1 MGQRWIKY
9 DSVTSTNSVLSQ
21 LARQEHAEL
30 ETIVM
35 ADYQDAGRGLGSH
48 SWHSEKGKNL
58 LMSLLLYP
66 AFLSASSQFQLSK
79 VASLA
84 LSDAAEALGIHT
96 VIKWPNDILTEK
108 GKLAGILIEH
118 SIAASWIRHSITG
131 LGLNLNQTA
140 FPPFPVPATS
150 VKLETGQDTDVD
162 ETARLVADCFMKR
175 YGYLKEGNAGALDR
189 AYSERLFR
197 AGIPSRFGSGDKRF
211 TGIIRGVNESGE
223 LVVEHGGRNRVYGHG
238 AIRLE
243 EGPGTF

>member
-9 DSVTSTNSVLSQ
+9 DSVTSTNSVLSG
-21 LARQEHAEL
+21 LVTQEKSEE
-30 ETIVM
+30 ETIVV
-35 ADYQDAGRGLGSH
+35 ADYQDAGRGLGAH
-48 SWHSEKGKNL
+48 SWQSEKGKNL

-84 LSDAAEALGIHT
+84 LCDAMGTLGIHPE
-96 VIKWPNDILTEK
+96 IKWPNDILTEK

-118 SIAASWIRHSITG
+118 SITANRIRHSIIG

-150 VKLETGQDTDVD
+150 VKLETGRDADVAL
-162 ETARLVADCFMKR
+162 TARLVADCFMKR
-175 YGYLKEGNAGALDR
+175 FRELKEGSFGSLDQG
-189 AYSERLFR
+189 YTERLFR
-197 AGIPSRFGSGDKRF
+197 EGIPSRFTSDERQF

-223 LVVEHGGRNRVYGHG
+223 LVVEQEGRRQAYGHG

-243 EGPGTF
+243 EGPGTA

>member
-21 LARQEHAEL
+21 LARQEHTEL
-30 ETIVM
+30 ETIVI

-48 SWHSEKGKNL
+48 AWKSEKGKNL

-84 LSDAAEALGIHT
+84 LSDAAEALGIHAE
-96 VIKWPNDILTEK
+96 IKWPNDILTEK

-118 SIAASWIRHSITG
+118 SIAASRITHSITG

-150 VKLETGQDTDVD
+150 VKLETGQNADVD
-162 ETARLVADCFMKR
+162 RTARLVADFFMKR
-175 YGYLKEGNAGALDR
+175 YGDLKEGNTGILDR
-189 AYSERLFR
+189 AYTERLFR
-197 AGIPSRFGSGDKRF
+197 AGIPSRFESEGMRF

-223 LVVEHGGRNRVYGHG
+223 LVVEQGGRTRAYGHG
-238 AIRLE
+238 AVHLE
-243 EGPGTF
+243 EGPGMV